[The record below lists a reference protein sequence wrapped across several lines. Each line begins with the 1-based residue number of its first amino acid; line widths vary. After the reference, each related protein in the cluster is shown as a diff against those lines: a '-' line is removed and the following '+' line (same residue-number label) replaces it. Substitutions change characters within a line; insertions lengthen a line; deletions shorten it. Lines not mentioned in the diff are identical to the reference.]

1 MMYGISIRGQQML
14 GVRVLVGALA
24 VFAHVTTLAAA
35 CDQTITVSNW
45 KSCAVGR
52 LGTTAGVSDWNAVP
66 QWVRDNKIKP
76 YFFGDPRLL
85 AVHGLCNAKFHRVVL
100 CLPGWQESEDKDAC
114 WYMICSGHQAS
125 QG

>member
-1 MMYGISIRGQQML
+1 ML

-24 VFAHVTTLAAA
+24 VFVQVTTLAAA
-35 CDQTITVSNW
+35 CDQTIIISNW
-45 KSCAVGR
+45 KSCALGP
-52 LGTTAGVSDWNAVP
+52 LGTTAGMSDWNAVP
-66 QWVRDNKIKP
+66 QWVRDNQIKP

-100 CLPGWQESEDKDAC
+100 CLPGWQESKDKAAC